1 MCVCSILGIGCKG
14 EVRGDRE
21 MNRTGVHDE
30 KLTKNQL
37 KNVLNASK
45 PESMSKD
52 VPEKMVLAKV

>member
-1 MCVCSILGIGCKG
+1 
-14 EVRGDRE
+14 

>member
-1 MCVCSILGIGCKG
+1 
-14 EVRGDRE
+14 

-52 VPEKMVLAKV
+52 VPKKTVLAKV